1 MLQER
6 AQTGSLCYKKEHK
19 LEVYATR
26 TNWKFMLQTGSL
38 CYKKEHKLEVYATRK
53 RRF

>member
-19 LEVYATR
+19 LEVYAT
-26 TNWKFMLQTGSL
+26 TK
-38 CYKKEHKLEVYATRK
+38 HKLDED
-53 RRF
+53 

>member
-6 AQTGSLCYKKEHK
+6 TAQTGSLCYKNAQHK

-26 TNWKFMLQTGSL
+26 SAQERTA
-38 CYKKEHKLEVYATRK
+38 KLEVYATRTYAA
-53 RRF
+53 R

>member
-6 AQTGSLCYKKEHK
+6 T
-19 LEVYATR
+19 
-26 TNWKFMLQTGSL
+26 QTGSL

-53 RRF
+53 RHFQLEMRHYASLIVVLLFR